1 MKYIVDVNGTRLD
14 VEIDGT
20 HAIINGRTV
29 EVQLTAIPGTP
40 VRVLRV
46 GEEVH
51 RVVARRGPRRGEW
64 RVDVDGVGYATEAL
78 TERVRTLR
86 DLTAAAA
93 GATGPAPLLAPMPGL
108 VVRVSVAVGDVV
120 AAGQGLA
127 VVEAM
132 KMENE
137 LRAATAGVVTVVRA
151 VAGMAVQKGA
161 VMVELGPLPIED
173 QA

>member
-1 MKYIVDVNGTRLD
+1 MKYVVEVNGTRLE
-14 VEIDGT
+14 VVLDGSR
-20 HAIINGRTV
+20 AIVNGRSV

-40 VRVLRV
+40 VQLLRV

-51 RVVARRGPRRGEW
+51 RVITRRGARRGAW
-64 RVDVDGVGYATEAL
+64 RIDVDGVAYATEAL
-78 TERVRTLR
+78 SARMRILR
-86 DLTAAAA
+86 DLADAAA
-93 GATGPAPLLAPMPGL
+93 GFSGPTPLLAPMPGM

-137 LRAATAGVVTVVRA
+137 LRASTAGIVTAVRA
-151 VAGMAVQKGA
+151 VVGTAVEKGA
-161 VMVELGPLPIED
+161 VLVELGPVATEG
-173 QA
+173 